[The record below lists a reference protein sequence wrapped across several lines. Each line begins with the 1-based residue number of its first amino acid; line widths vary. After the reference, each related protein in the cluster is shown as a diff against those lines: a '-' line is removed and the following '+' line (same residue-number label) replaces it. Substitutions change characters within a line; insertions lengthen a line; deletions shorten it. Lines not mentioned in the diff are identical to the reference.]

1 MGKWFGLWLSEDI
14 AQAKAF
20 LATLNP
26 NGKMYQEMSKLIEQ
40 AEAEEAT
47 KNEDNK

>member
-26 NGKMYQEMSKLIEQ
+26 KGKMYKEMSELIAR
-40 AEAEEAT
+40 AESEI
-47 KNEDNK
+47 EDENK

>member
-1 MGKWFGLWLSEDI
+1 MGKFLWLWLSEDI

-26 NGKMYQEMSKLIEQ
+26 NGKMHKEMSALIEK
-40 AEAEEAT
+40 AESEIAE
-47 KNEDNK
+47 NEDNK

>member
-1 MGKWFGLWLSEDI
+1 MGKWLWGWLSEEL
-14 AQAKAF
+14 AQLKAF
-20 LATLNP
+20 RDTLNP
-26 NGKMYQEMSKLIEQ
+26 NGKAYKEISALIEK